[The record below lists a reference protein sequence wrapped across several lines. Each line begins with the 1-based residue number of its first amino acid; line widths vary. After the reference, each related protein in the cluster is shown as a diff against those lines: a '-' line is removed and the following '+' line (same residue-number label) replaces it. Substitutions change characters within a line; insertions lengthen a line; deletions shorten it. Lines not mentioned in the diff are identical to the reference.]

1 MSNELHWP
9 KPKESQ
15 ERTGEDGRTY
25 FTVDMTPHPSIITD
39 YAQAKASDWTPEFVD
54 QCIRIYFLTHMCGLP
69 LDEARKLAE
78 GTHTLHVDEESNYQ
92 SYILTVVSK
101 AVNE

>member
-1 MSNELHWP
+1 MSGELYWP

-15 ERTGEDGRTY
+15 KRTGEDGRTY
-25 FTVDMTPHPSIITD
+25 FTVDMTPHPSVINHYVD
-39 YAQAKASDWTPEFVD
+39 AEAREYKPEFVD
-54 QCIRIYFLTHMCGLP
+54 QCIRIYYLTHMCGLP

-78 GTHTLHVDEESNYQ
+78 GTHTLHIDEESDDD

-101 AVNE
+101 EEE

>member
-1 MSNELHWP
+1 MSNKLHWP

-25 FTVDMTPHPSIITD
+25 STVDMTPHPSIISN
-39 YAQAKASDWTPEFVD
+39 YARARASDWTPEFVD

-78 GTHTLHVDEESNYQ
+78 GTHTLHIDEESNYQ

-101 AVNE
+101 EEE

>member
-1 MSNELHWP
+1 MSNKLHWP

-25 FTVDMTPHPSIITD
+25 FTVDMTPHPSIISN

-78 GTHTLHVDEESNYQ
+78 GTHTLHIDEESNYQ

-101 AVNE
+101 EEE